1 MKIFGYTISNAKE
14 MGDGMDFF
22 RITEEKIRKAYED
35 GEFENLPGF
44 GKPLEL
50 EDMSHVPPEMRMA
63 YKIMKNSG
71 MMEEQQLKTEI
82 EYLEDLIKGAHDD
95 LEESRLKVRLNEKQL
110 RFNQLMQKKKK
121 DLNSAVFKNYQN
133 RIDERLK

>member
-1 MKIFGYTISNAKE
+1 
-14 MGDGMDFF
+14 MDFF

-35 GEFENLPGF
+35 GEFENLPGL

-95 LEESRLKVRLNEKQL
+95 LEESRLKIRLNEKQL

-133 RIDERLK
+133 RIDDRLK

>member
-1 MKIFGYTISNAKE
+1 LKIFGYTISNAKE
-14 MGDGMDFF
+14 KGDGMDFF

-35 GEFENLPGF
+35 GEFENLPGS

>member
-1 MKIFGYTISNAKE
+1 
-14 MGDGMDFF
+14 MDFF

-35 GEFENLPGF
+35 GEFENLPGS

>member
-1 MKIFGYTISNAKE
+1 
-14 MGDGMDFF
+14 MDFF

>member
-1 MKIFGYTISNAKE
+1 
-14 MGDGMDFF
+14 MDFF

-35 GEFENLPGF
+35 GEFENLPGL

-110 RFNQLMQKKKK
+110 RFNQLMKKKKK

>member
-1 MKIFGYTISNAKE
+1 
-14 MGDGMDFF
+14 MDFF

-35 GEFENLPGF
+35 GEFENLPGL